1 MINGKVPQFARRERG
16 KWPGAG
22 VIAQTA
28 LDHYPMHRSHNY
40 RHLIHRWRFVAQNAG
55 LKLTRFATSS
65 ESPVYFLRTS
75 RRPDTQTIHISAGIH
90 GDEPAGCEAMI
101 RWAEKNP
108 ALLRGRPFLLF
119 PCLNPWGLIN
129 NSRLDDR
136 ARDLNREFG
145 KRPGASPVRE
155 LKRLIRGEKFALSL
169 TLHEDYD
176 GEGVYLY
183 EVQRN
188 RPFWGEEL
196 LEVAHSLI
204 AVEPRRMIDGRRAR
218 GGLVRRAIDLK
229 KFPLV
234 PEAVYLHLHH
244 SHRTFTIET
253 PSEFALETRV
263 AGQVAIMEECI
274 RRSLD
279 EVAK

>member
-1 MINGKVPQFARRERG
+1 MINGKVPQFALRESGKRRRA
-16 KWPGAG
+16 GA
-22 VIAQTA
+22 IAQIA
-28 LDHYPMHRSHNY
+28 LNHHPMHRSHNY
-40 RHLIHRWRFVAQNAG
+40 KHLIQRWRCVAQSAS

-65 ESPVYFLRTS
+65 EWPVYFLRTS
-75 RRPDTQTIHISAGIH
+75 RAPETRTIYISAGIH

-101 RWAEKNP
+101 AWAEKN
-108 ALLRGRPFLLF
+108 LGLFKSQPFVLF

-129 NSRLDDR
+129 NSRVDDHG
-136 ARDLNREFG
+136 RDLNRGFG

-176 GEGVYLY
+176 GQGVYVY
-183 EVQRN
+183 EVQRD

-218 GGLVRRAIDLK
+218 GGLVRRTIDLK
-229 KFPLV
+229 KFPLI
-234 PEAVYLHLHH
+234 PEAVYLHLRH

-263 AGQVAIMEECI
+263 AVQVAIMEECI
-274 RRSLD
+274 RRSLN